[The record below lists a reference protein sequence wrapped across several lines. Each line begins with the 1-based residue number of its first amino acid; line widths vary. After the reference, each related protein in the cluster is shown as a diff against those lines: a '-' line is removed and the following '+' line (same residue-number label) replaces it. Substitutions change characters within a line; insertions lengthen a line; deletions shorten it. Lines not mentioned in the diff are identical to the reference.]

1 MPYFLLFTFPTF
13 YICPSPFTN
22 AVSLSLSPSL
32 GLTYESLWS
41 LNLVSLS
48 LSLCISLSI
57 LCSLSLMS
65 FSDQHLCYVD
75 ILHPLQVRAR
85 IEASVLN
92 FLKILNSSTLSIS
105 CLSGVSPEK
114 GTGATISDD
123 NDDQLYSDTNIFDGS
138 FDEQQ
143 TRAETKLPRAAL
155 L

>member
-48 LSLCISLSI
+48 LSLYLSFN
-57 LCSLSLMS
+57 LVLSLLDVLLRS
-65 FSDQHLCYVD
+65 APLLCRY
-75 ILHPLQVRAR
+75 P
-85 IEASVLN
+85 
-92 FLKILNSSTLSIS
+92 SSS
-105 CLSGVSPEK
+105 SGVSPEK